1 MSWLAMMAAVVIGQ
15 APAAPP
21 LTAVAPPVQAAPVPS
36 APTTQPAPTPTPPP
50 APPALPSEEDGP
62 PASNAQAGVGETQI
76 RASYQVAEATRG
88 ALDGRWR
95 LAGADGQVIYVF
107 QFSDSGGAPDARATT
122 PMSPQVEGAWQD
134 LRRPNAL
141 NATGM
146 FETVRHDGAKL
157 AIVLDEGDPPHT
169 ETITLQP
176 MGSTWT
182 GEFIDGAARTPVT
195 MTRQ

>member
-15 APAAPP
+15 APAAAP
-21 LTAVAPPVQAAPVPS
+21 VAPPVQATPVP
-36 APTTQPAPTPTPPP
+36 PTPAAQAAPTP
-50 APPALPSEEDGP
+50 ASPALPSEEDGP

-76 RASYQVAEATRG
+76 RANYQMAEATRG

-95 LAGADGQVIYVF
+95 LAQADGQVIYIF
-107 QFSDSGGAPDARATT
+107 QFSDSGGAPDPRATT

-134 LRRPNAL
+134 LRRPDAL

-146 FETVRHDGAKL
+146 FETVRRDGATL
-157 AIVLDEGDPPHT
+157 SIVLDEGDPPRT

-176 MGSTWT
+176 TGSAWT
-182 GEFIDGAARTPVT
+182 GEFTDGAARTNVT

>member
-1 MSWLAMMAAVVIGQ
+1 MMAAVVIGQ
-15 APAAPP
+15 APAAAP
-21 LTAVAPPVQAAPVPS
+21 VAPPVQATPVP
-36 APTTQPAPTPTPPP
+36 PTPAAQAAPTP
-50 APPALPSEEDGP
+50 ASPALPSEEDGP

-76 RASYQVAEATRG
+76 RANYQMAEATRG

-95 LAGADGQVIYVF
+95 LAQADGQVIYIF
-107 QFSDSGGAPDARATT
+107 QFSDSGGAPDPRATT

-134 LRRPNAL
+134 LRRPDAL

-146 FETVRHDGAKL
+146 FETVRRDGATL
-157 AIVLDEGDPPHT
+157 SIVLDEGDPPRT

-176 MGSTWT
+176 TGSAWT
-182 GEFIDGAARTPVT
+182 GEFTDGAARTNVT

>member
-15 APAAPP
+15 APAAAP
-21 LTAVAPPVQAAPVPS
+21 VAPPVQATPAPA
-36 APTTQPAPTPTPPP
+36 APAVQPAPTPPP
-50 APPALPSEEDGP
+50 ASPALPSDEDGP
-62 PASNAQAGVGETQI
+62 PASNAQAGVGESQI
-76 RASYQVAEATRG
+76 RASYQNAEATRG

-107 QFSDSGGAPDARATT
+107 QFSDSGGAPDPRATT
-122 PMSPQVEGAWQD
+122 PRSPQVEGAWQD

-157 AIVLDEGDPPHT
+157 AIVLDEGDPPRT

-176 MGSTWT
+176 TGSAWT
-182 GEFIDGAARTPVT
+182 GEFVDGPTRTNVT